1 MKLMATALAAFIA
14 SLSPEA
20 RAVATLHTR
29 ARLAT
34 LCAEQGDVLGWG
46 QAVMPDKFRLPF
58 CDLHRYI
65 VSTRGAE
72 AEALKAPRGHGKT
85 VIGCMLVPLYQ
96 GLVEPKKPF
105 TFYLNVQDTEEK
117 ALAINRVMKS
127 EIEENQILQH
137 LYGNQMGARWTDS
150 EYQLKNG
157 VVYKAVGAGVSIRGT
172 QYQSMRPD
180 YIMADDLYNEQ
191 CIHSPDATA
200 KVTAWAKSTLYK
212 TLARDR
218 RTAFHV
224 MGTAI
229 NKAELMVE
237 MEKWPGCT
245 NKTFAAETKG
255 QPLWPELYT
264 MPQLEEEHIRLGSI
278 IYNRELLNICQD
290 DSEAIVKSSW
300 LTNWEYDPDV
310 RWSKR
315 EEGVRIVGALLGC
328 DPSTGE
334 QEVGDPAGFCVA
346 IQTVGPGSKKDWWIE
361 ALHNEVLSWD
371 GRLAQ
376 LERMKSFQD
385 ARGPEYRLRRAYIE
399 AIGGFKDFGNQAKV
413 KTGLPIELVTW
424 VKGKKAN
431 LAAKSG
437 HFEFGRVHLS
447 KKIKPELRNMLVEQL
462 TTNEPEK
469 DDLRDSVLLI
479 LEDPTISMKQ
489 WVG

>member
-1 MKLMATALAAFIA
+1 MILATVLTAFLAGLSPDAKALAAVKV
-14 SLSPEA
+14 
-20 RAVATLHTR
+20 RAQ
-29 ARLAT
+29 LAT

-46 QAVMPDKFRLPF
+46 RTVMPDKFRLSF
-58 CDLHRYI
+58 CPLHEFTVENRSAE
-65 VSTRGAE
+65 VSS
-72 AEALKAPRGHGKT
+72 LKAPRGHGKT
-85 VIGCMLVPLYQ
+85 VIGCALVPLYQ

-105 TFYLNVQDTEEK
+105 SFYLNVQDTEEK
-117 ALAINRVMKS
+117 ALSINRTIKT
-127 EIEENQILQH
+127 ELEENPVLRH
-137 LYGNQMGARWTDS
+137 LYGTQVGPRWTDA
-150 EYQLKNG
+150 EFQLKNG

-180 YIMADDLYNEQ
+180 YVIADDLYNEA
-191 CIHSPDATA
+191 CIHSQEATA

-218 RTAFHV
+218 KTAFHV

-229 NKAELMVE
+229 NKAELMFE
-237 MEKWPGCT
+237 MEKWPGCVS
-245 NKTFAAETKG
+245 KTFSAEVSDK
-255 QPLWPELYT
+255 PLWPQLYT
-264 MPQLEEEHIRLGSI
+264 MEQLREEHVRLGSV

-310 RWSKR
+310 RWSRR

-346 IQTVGPGSKKDWWIE
+346 IQTAGPGSRKDWWIE
-361 ALHNEVLSWD
+361 ALHNDVLSWD
-371 GRLAQ
+371 ARLAQ
-376 LERMKSFQD
+376 LERMKAQQD
-385 ARGPEYRLRRAYIE
+385 ARGVEYRLRRAYIE

-424 VKGKKAN
+424 VKGKRAN

-447 KKIKPELRNMLVEQL
+447 KKIPQALRLMIVDQL
-462 TTNEPEK
+462 TQNEPLK
-469 DDLRDSVLLI
+469 DDLRDSVLLV
-479 LEDPTISMKQ
+479 LEDPTITMKQ